1 MSKYYKVKKV
11 SDGIY
16 ILKNTFANIV
26 LAVGRDRA
34 LLFDTG
40 FGFADLKTAVEE
52 ITELPLYVVNS
63 HAHFDHMG
71 GNCYFKGPVYI
82 HEKDL
87 ELARLHSS
95 PEYRAYAYD
104 DAKKVQRI
112 LFFHPCIP
120 RTLSRKEYGDRELFW
135 DYKTVKEG
143 DLFDLG
149 GMTFE
154 VAELPGHTAGSI
166 GLYCKQW
173 QNYLYTA
180 RYKSCGTH
188 LGTSSSR
195 GWFYRCSYF
204 S

>member
-16 ILKNTFANIV
+16 ILKNTFANMV

-63 HAHFDHMG
+63 HGHFDHMG
-71 GNCYFKGPVYI
+71 GNCYFNEPAYI

-87 ELARLHSS
+87 ELAKLHSS

-104 DAKKVQRI
+104 DAKKIQRI
-112 LFFHPCIP
+112 LFFLPCIP
-120 RTLSRKEYGDRELFW
+120 NSL
-135 DYKTVKEG
+135 
-143 DLFDLG
+143 
-149 GMTFE
+149 
-154 VAELPGHTAGSI
+154 
-166 GLYCKQW
+166 
-173 QNYLYTA
+173 
-180 RYKSCGTH
+180 
-188 LGTSSSR
+188 
-195 GWFYRCSYF
+195 
-204 S
+204 